1 MSKPWTPYADLVIQN
16 ANVYTVALTIE
27 DIQAG
32 KFDFP
37 IYPAGFAAA
46 KDGKTIG
53 VGPGDGS
60 EYIGPDTTVI
70 DAGGKTL
77 LPGLIDSHM
86 HALFCGVEMLGANM
100 EGLSNIDAFKKR
112 LKEQAERTPAGHWV
126 KGSGWNEIV
135 WTDQKMPTRYDL
147 DAVTTEHPVYC
158 ARLCH
163 HVYVANSKALE
174 LAGITK
180 DTPDP
185 EGGQIGR
192 DENGEPDGL
201 LYENSA
207 MGLIDA
213 AIPPLTEEQIVVA
226 IESIGQ
232 VLNSFGITSCI
243 DANLPLN
250 YMRAYLQAKKQNR
263 LTYRANLMFYL
274 DKAWGDMPYH
284 LERIRQMAAV
294 TGFGDDMLKLNG
306 IKVTLDG
313 IPATG
318 TAAMRE
324 NYDHMP
330 ETAGELIYTKDQMV
344 EMGRLAGQ
352 NKWQIGIHCCG
363 DKSADVAMDTF
374 EAAYEAA
381 GNRDARHYII
391 HMAITQPDQVGRLKE
406 LNVPITS
413 QPTINLQMGEQG
425 IIGMRLTSRYM
436 MFKTAMDAGVIV
448 GGSSD
453 CPVVTCN
460 PFEGMYGAITRN
472 TACGFVHLPDEALS
486 ARETL
491 VMWTKSSA
499 YFSYDDT
506 KMGSVE
512 VGNAADYA
520 LVDTPILDA
529 TPDEIR
535 STKVL
540 KTVLAGKIVYDS
552 ES

>member
-1 MSKPWTPYADLVIQN
+1 MSKTWTPYADHVIKN
-16 ANVYTVALTIE
+16 ANIYTVALSIE
-27 DIQAG
+27 DIKAG
-32 KFDFP
+32 ELEFP
-37 IYPAGFAAA
+37 IYENGFVAA

-53 VGPGDGS
+53 VGAGDGG
-60 EYIGPDTTVI
+60 EFIGPETIVT
-70 DAGGKTL
+70 DAGGNTL
-77 LPGLIDSHM
+77 IPGLIDSHM
-86 HALFCGVEMLGANM
+86 HAFFSGVEMLGVNL
-100 EGLSNIDAFKKR
+100 EGLSDIEAFIKC
-112 LKEQAERTPAGHWV
+112 LKDYADKTPVGQWV
-126 KGSGWNEIV
+126 KGSAWNEMV
-135 WTDQKMPTRYDL
+135 WDDKKMPTRYEL

-158 ARLCH
+158 IRLCH
-163 HVYVANSKALE
+163 HVYVVNSKALE

-185 EGGQIGR
+185 EGGKIGR

-207 MGLIDA
+207 MGLIDDVV
-213 AIPPLTEEQIVVA
+213 PPLTEEQLVEV
-226 IESIGQ
+226 IESMGQ
-232 VLNSFGITSCI
+232 VLNGFGITSCI
-243 DANLPLN
+243 DCNLPLDS
-250 YMRAYLQAKKQNR
+250 MRAYLQAKKKDR

-274 DKAWGDMPYH
+274 DKAMGDMPYH
-284 LERIRQMAAV
+284 LKRIEDMTAV

-330 ETAGELIYTKDQMV
+330 ETAGELIYTKEQMV
-344 EMGRLAGQ
+344 EMGKLAGKY
-352 NKWQIGIHCCG
+352 KWQIGIHCCG

-381 GNRDARHYII
+381 GNSEARHYII

-406 LNVPITS
+406 MNIPITV

-425 IIGMRLTSRYM
+425 LIGERLNSLYM
-436 MFKTAMDAGVIV
+436 MFKTAMDAGIIV

-472 TACGFVHLPDEALS
+472 TACGFVNLPEEALNVKQ
-486 ARETL
+486 TL

-499 YFSYDDT
+499 YFSHDDD

-512 VGNAADYA
+512 VGNVADYV
-520 LVDTPILDA
+520 LIDIPILDA

-535 STKVL
+535 KTKVL
-540 KTVLAGKIVYDS
+540 KTILGGKTVY